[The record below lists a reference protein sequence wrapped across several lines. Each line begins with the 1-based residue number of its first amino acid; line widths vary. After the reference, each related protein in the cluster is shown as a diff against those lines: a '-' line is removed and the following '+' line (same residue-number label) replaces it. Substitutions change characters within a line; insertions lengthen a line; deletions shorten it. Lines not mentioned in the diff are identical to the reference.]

1 MTTFMPAYLIV
12 YDLFYIYR
20 DLLLL
25 RRKNKI
31 SVKCL
36 VNSLF
41 KLSKTYLWKSLK
53 GFFSN
58 GANGTLALL
67 IKIYINL

>member
-53 GFFSN
+53 GFFLMAPT
-58 GANGTLALL
+58 GPLL
-67 IKIYINL
+67 CL